1 MGKYPN
7 NDAIKLEYT
16 SLLLKTDSPEQARK
30 MLFTLNADT
39 QQLPVYTQLLAQVYG
54 NLHQVAESHRYLA
67 EYYYQIG
74 RTQEA
79 ILQVRLAKNSKDVTP
94 QLDAILNERFRF
106 FMSRARDAD
115 KQ

>member
-1 MGKYPN
+1 MAKFPE

-16 SLLLKTDSPEQARK
+16 SLLLKTGNPEQARK
-30 MLFTLNADT
+30 MLFNLNADT
-39 QQLPVYTQLLAQVYG
+39 QKRPVYTQLLAQVYG

-79 ILQVRLAKNSKDVTP
+79 ILQIRLARNSKGLTP
-94 QLDAILNERFRF
+94 QLDAILSERLKF
-106 FMSRARDAD
+106 FYSRERDVA